1 MIGFSWTTA
10 PIQTYFGV
18 EGLLKSADAHTGP
31 ATAPVVGGAPHETVI
46 LIWFSPVGNPLPI
59 VTENVPIVVGRVVQV
74 SAEIAVR
81 SEGWLR
87 GYWTSAP
94 RSRIACL
101 TCM

>member
-1 MIGFSWTTA
+1 MIGVSWTAA

-18 EGLLKSADAHTGP
+18 EGLLKSADAHAGP
-31 ATAPVVGGAPHETVI
+31 ATAPVFGGAPHETVI
-46 LIWFSPVGNPLPI
+46 LIRFSPVGNPPPI

-74 SAEIAVR
+74 LAAIAVR
-81 SEGWLR
+81 SVGWYL

-101 TCM
+101 TCI